1 MSVQWVYR
9 YGSCTGRGENVG
21 LWVLFMATE
30 RLLKEA
36 AKEAM
41 DQDDDVASE
50 MATNVP
56 AKLK

>member
-1 MSVQWVYR
+1 MSTQWVYR
-9 YGSCTGRGENVG
+9 YGSCTGMGGDVG